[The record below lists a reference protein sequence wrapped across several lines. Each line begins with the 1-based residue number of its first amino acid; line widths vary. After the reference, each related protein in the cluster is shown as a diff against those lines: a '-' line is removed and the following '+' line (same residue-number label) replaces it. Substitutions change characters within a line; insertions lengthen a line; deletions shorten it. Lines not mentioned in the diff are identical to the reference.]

1 MIYGFGV
8 VGFMVY
14 GFMVYGLWF
23 MVEGLWFRR
32 VEVEGLVGDG
42 VDGLEYASAGGDL
55 AGKAR
60 QLLFIRVHGTLA
72 VV

>member
-1 MIYGFGV
+1 MGLGLLV
-8 VGFMVY
+8 
-14 GFMVYGLWF
+14 LWF